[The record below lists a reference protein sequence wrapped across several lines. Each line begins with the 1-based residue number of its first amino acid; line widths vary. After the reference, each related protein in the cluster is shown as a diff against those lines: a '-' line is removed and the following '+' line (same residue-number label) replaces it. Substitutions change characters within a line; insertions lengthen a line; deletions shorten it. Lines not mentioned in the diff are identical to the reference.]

1 MSRFSLSLIEKHF
14 IEFLIINIFWIYS
27 GRHKRKFCLKFIKL
41 KWLLTVTLP
50 LKPQESLTNL
60 ENNYRDLRRCMW
72 SFNSLEWMLWFFDN
86 IFTSFVCLQINIYL
100 TTWHPPPPPIT
111 AFIFFKN
118 IFRLIF
124 FSMLTLHYEWK
135 LKSIKYLKQCATL
148 YNFFMVIM
156 VW

>member
-14 IEFLIINIFWIYS
+14 IEFLIINLFWIYS
-27 GRHKRKFCLKFIKL
+27 GRHKRKFCLKDNKL
-41 KWLLTVTLP
+41 KWLLTVNLP

-72 SFNSLEWMLWFFDN
+72 SFNSLEWMLWFFNN

-100 TTWHPPPPPIT
+100 TTWHPPPIT

-124 FSMLTLHYEWK
+124 FFYAYFTLWME
-135 LKSIKYLKQCATL
+135 IKKY
-148 YNFFMVIM
+148 
-156 VW
+156 

>member
-124 FSMLTLHYEWK
+124 FFYAYFTLWME
-135 LKSIKYLKQCATL
+135 IKKY
-148 YNFFMVIM
+148 
-156 VW
+156 